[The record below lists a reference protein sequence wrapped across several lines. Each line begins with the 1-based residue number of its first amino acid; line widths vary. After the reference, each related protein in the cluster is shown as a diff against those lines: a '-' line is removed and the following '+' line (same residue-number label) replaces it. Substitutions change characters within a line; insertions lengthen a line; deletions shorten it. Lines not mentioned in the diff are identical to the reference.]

1 MKAILQNSLLVR
13 AVLRLR
19 EWYHEGAIAG
29 CFRRIAG
36 AYPDSRFRRIWEHFC
51 AAPSC
56 TAANSRYARI
66 MAALRRFVE
75 RLGDAAAESLIY
87 RICLAVWKPVSTFL
101 Y

>member
-56 TAANSRYARI
+56 TATKRRS
-66 MAALRRFVE
+66 AAMRR
-75 RLGDAAAESLIY
+75 A
-87 RICLAVWKPVSTFL
+87 
-101 Y
+101 